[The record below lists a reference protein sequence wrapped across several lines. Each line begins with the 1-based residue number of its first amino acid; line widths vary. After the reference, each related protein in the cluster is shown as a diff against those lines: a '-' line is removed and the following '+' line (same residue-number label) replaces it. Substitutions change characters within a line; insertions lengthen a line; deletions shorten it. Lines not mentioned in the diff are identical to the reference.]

1 MRKKYRDEFQNAA
14 AVRSCHFLLRVKII
28 TCRNKPFFF
37 LPLQHFLSK
46 TQCQGMMLHEL
57 AAIIKGCL
65 LFIKFY
71 CILSIGLV
79 LKNTYRLKVNSLH
92 WQSRIKLVLSH
103 SAKNSSTMWLLI
115 DSISPFWGE
124 AFTVWFHS
132 QSTLRMQP
140 LAVSGASVFFVAGCS
155 QSEPQPVQRVPVT
168 TLADGLLVPQ
178 AKFTTMALSV
188 ILV

>member
-1 MRKKYRDEFQNAA
+1 
-14 AVRSCHFLLRVKII
+14 
-28 TCRNKPFFF
+28 
-37 LPLQHFLSK
+37 
-46 TQCQGMMLHEL
+46 MMLHEL

-124 AFTVWFHS
+124 AFSVVSFSKHITYVAIGS
-132 QSTLRMQP
+132 LRGICVLRSGLQSVRATAGPEGARHNTGRWP
-140 LAVSGASVFFVAGCS
+140 LGASS
-155 QSEPQPVQRVPVT
+155 QVHHNGP
-168 TLADGLLVPQ
+168 
-178 AKFTTMALSV
+178 
-188 ILV
+188 